1 MYPKLNE
8 AKSVNFERFKTLT
21 LTLTQKMTTNDG
33 KSYQRYL
40 NKSVDYNTV
49 IIVIIVSTQNLLML
63 IVLL

>member
-21 LTLTQKMTTNDG
+21 LTLTQKMTTNDD

-40 NKSVDYNTV
+40 NKSVDHNTV

>member
-40 NKSVDYNTV
+40 NKSVDHNTV

-63 IVLL
+63 IVLH

>member
-40 NKSVDYNTV
+40 NKSVDHNRV